1 MKNNKDFHSFLRD
14 ASGAN
19 PRPAH
24 RQIETMVDRVV
35 LTRTV
40 ETFIAKDPEAAA
52 VKSTARRRQLLR
64 ALAGC
69 CNFAREIRADSTLHF
84 GLFSAWEREFF
95 FLIHEKG
102 ADGDGART
110 SAGNRKGLTRI
121 LAIGFPE
128 DWRMPAGPD

>member
-1 MKNNKDFHSFLRD
+1 
-14 ASGAN
+14 
-19 PRPAH
+19 
-24 RQIETMVDRVV
+24 MVDRVV

-52 VKSTARRRQLLR
+52 VKSTARRRHLLR

-95 FLIHEKG
+95 FLIRE
-102 ADGDGART
+102 
-110 SAGNRKGLTRI
+110 AGTRGGCAEEPAGHPAAPARI
-121 LAIGFPE
+121 LAIGFRE
-128 DWRMPAGPD
+128 DWGPPSGLN